1 MDGLPERFRR
11 AAVSFLVWW
20 AGELASIVPHR
31 LRRALSARGRI
42 LVLDEVGS
50 ELIVSRFGEGGCREI
65 GRVRGAPDGASEGK
79 ATSRLE
85 APVPKGTRLVV
96 RLAQHH
102 ALRKLVELPLA
113 AEENLREV
121 IRFEMARLTPF
132 TAEQVYFAA
141 RIAGRDL
148 DASALRVELT
158 VARRGVVDRLRERVA
173 PLGLRPHGACLAGD
187 DPQGGPILDLDPEG
201 EKGGRAPAWG
211 RPSLY
216 LAALA
221 AGLALAVVYVPLE
234 RKQSQ
239 VEALAG
245 LLVEARAEAEAVQQL
260 RAEIDRV
267 RAESRFAFQRRNEAP
282 TVLAVLNELTE
293 RLPDGTWLFQLQ
305 LRQNELQILGYSPA
319 ASSLIAIIEQ
329 SPLFENARF
338 RSPVTRDARL
348 GAEQFHVSADLVP
361 DGAAEPGEAT

>member
-20 AGELASIVPHR
+20 AGELASIVPRR
-31 LRRALSARGRI
+31 LRRAVSARGGI
-42 LVLDEVGS
+42 LVLDEDGS
-50 ELIVSRFGEGGCREI
+50 ELVVSRYGEGGCREI
-65 GRVRGAPDGASEGK
+65 GRVRGSSNGAPEGK
-79 ATSRLE
+79 ATPPLE

-96 RLAQHH
+96 RLAPHH
-102 ALRKLVELPLA
+102 ALRKIVELPLA

-121 IRFEMARLTPF
+121 ARLTPF
-132 TAEQVYFAA
+132 TAEQVYFAG

-148 DASALRVELT
+148 DASVLKVELT
-158 VARRGVVDRLRERVA
+158 VARRAVVDRLREHVA

-187 DPQGGPILDLDPEG
+187 DPQGGPILDLDPDRE
-201 EKGGRAPAWG
+201 EAARAPAWG
-211 RPSLY
+211 GPSLY

-221 AGLALAVVYVPLE
+221 AALALAVVYVPLE

-239 VEALAG
+239 AEALAG
-245 LLVEARAEAEAVQQL
+245 LVAEARAEAEAVQQL
-260 RAEIDRV
+260 RAGIDRV

-305 LRQNELQILGYSPA
+305 LRMNELQILGYSPA
-319 ASSLIAIIEQ
+319 ASSLIGIIEA

-338 RSPVTRDARL
+338 RSPVTRDVRL
-348 GAEQFHVSADLVP
+348 GAEQFHVSADLAP
-361 DGAAEPGEAT
+361 DGAAESEEAT